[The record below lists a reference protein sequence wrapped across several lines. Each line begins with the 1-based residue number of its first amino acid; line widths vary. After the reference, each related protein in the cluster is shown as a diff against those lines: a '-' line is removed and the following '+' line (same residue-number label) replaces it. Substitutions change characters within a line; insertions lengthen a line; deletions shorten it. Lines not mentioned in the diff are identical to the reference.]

1 MPTPTKVKFDPKN
14 KELLVSRDRRNAL
27 DVYKLLRIFPILS
40 HHHVADVGCG
50 PGFFTIPMAKMVFDG
65 RIYALDIQDEMLDA
79 VRAEVAKVN
88 LTNVEV
94 VKSKEKKLPLEDE
107 SVDGVVAAFVL
118 QEATSPTALL
128 KEALRCLKTHGWLVV
143 LEWYKREMEEGPPV
157 SQRIDM
163 DDMREMTAKAGFR
176 VRESRDLNGKQY
188 MVMAR
193 K

>member
-1 MPTPTKVKFDPKN
+1 MPTKVKFNPKN
-14 KELLVSRDRRNAL
+14 KELLVSQDRRNAL

-40 HHHVADVGCG
+40 HHVVADIGCG

-65 RIYALDIQDEMLDA
+65 KIYALDIQDEMLDA

-88 LTNVEV
+88 LTNVDV
-94 VKSKEKKLPLEDE
+94 VKSQEKKLPLEDE
-107 SVDGVVAAFVL
+107 SLDGVVAAFVF
-118 QEATSPTALL
+118 QEASSPKTLL
-128 KEALRCLKTHGWLVV
+128 KEALRCLKNHGWLVV
-143 LEWYKREMEEGPPV
+143 LEWYKTEMEEGPPV

-163 DDMREMTAKAGFR
+163 EEMKDLTAKAGFR
-176 VRESRDLNGKQY
+176 VRETRDLNGKQY

>member
-1 MPTPTKVKFDPKN
+1 MPTKVKFDPKN
-14 KELLVSRDRRNAL
+14 KELLVSQDRRNAL

-40 HHHVADVGCG
+40 HHTVADVGCG

-65 RIYALDIQDEMLDA
+65 KIYALDVQDEMLDA

-88 LTNVEV
+88 LTNVDV
-94 VKSKEKKLPLEDE
+94 VKSQEKKLPLEDE
-107 SVDGVVAAFVL
+107 SYRRRGRGVRPPGGHQPQGPA
-118 QEATSPTALL
+118 QGGDCS
-128 KEALRCLKTHGWLVV
+128 CLKNHGWLVV

-163 DDMREMTAKAGFR
+163 DEMKELTAKAGFR
-176 VRESRDLNGKQY
+176 VRETRDLNGKQY

>member
-1 MPTPTKVKFDPKN
+1 MPTKVKFDPKN
-14 KELLVSRDRRNAL
+14 KELLVSQDRRNAL

-40 HHHVADVGCG
+40 HHTVADVGCG

-65 RIYALDIQDEMLDA
+65 KIYALDIQDEMLDA

-88 LTNVEV
+88 LTNVDV
-94 VKSKEKKLPLEDE
+94 VKSQEKKLPLEDE
-107 SVDGVVAAFVL
+107 SIDGVVAAFVL
-118 QEATSPTALL
+118 QEATSPRTLL
-128 KEALRCLKTHGWLVV
+128 KEAMRCLKNHGWLVV

-163 DDMREMTAKAGFR
+163 DEMKELTAKAGFR
-176 VRESRDLNGKQY
+176 VRETRDLNGKQY

>member
-1 MPTPTKVKFDPKN
+1 MPTKVKFDPKN
-14 KELLVSRDRRNAL
+14 KELLVSQDRRNAL

-40 HHHVADVGCG
+40 HHTVADVGCG

-79 VRAEVAKVN
+79 VRAEVEKIN

-94 VKSKEKKLPLEDE
+94 VKSQEKKLPLEDE

-118 QEATSPTALL
+118 QEATSPKTLL

-143 LEWYKREMEEGPPV
+143 LEWYKRDMDEGPPLG
-157 SQRIDM
+157 QRIDM
-163 DDMREMTAKAGFR
+163 DDMKEWIAKAGFR

>member
-1 MPTPTKVKFDPKN
+1 MPTKVKFDPKN

-27 DVYKLLRIFPILS
+27 DVYKLLRIIPILS
-40 HHHVADVGCG
+40 HHSVADVGCG

-79 VRAEVAKVN
+79 VRAEVEKVN

-94 VKSKEKKLPLEDE
+94 VKSQEKKLPLEDE
-107 SVDGVVAAFVL
+107 SVDGVLAAFVL
-118 QEATSPTALL
+118 QEATSPKTLL
-128 KEALRCLKTHGWLVV
+128 KEALRTLKTHGWLVI
-143 LEWYKREMEEGPPV
+143 LEWYKEEMEEGPPV

-163 DDMREMTAKAGFR
+163 EEMKQMTTKAGFR
-176 VRESRDLNGKQY
+176 VREARDLNGKQY

>member
-1 MPTPTKVKFDPKN
+1 MPTKVKFDPKN
-14 KELLVSRDRRNAL
+14 KELLVSEDRRNAL

-40 HHHVADVGCG
+40 HHTVADVGCG

-65 RIYALDIQDEMLDA
+65 RIHALDIQDEMLDA
-79 VRAEVAKVN
+79 VRAEVAKIN
-88 LTNVEV
+88 LTNVDV
-94 VKSKEKKLPLEDE
+94 VKSEEKKLPLEDE

-118 QEATSPTALL
+118 QEAASPKALL
-128 KEALRCLKTHGWLVV
+128 KEALRCLKNHGWLVV

-157 SQRIDM
+157 SQRIDIE
-163 DDMREMTAKAGFR
+163 EMKELTAKAGFR
-176 VRESRDLNGKQY
+176 VRETRDLNGKQY

>member
-1 MPTPTKVKFDPKN
+1 MPTKVKFDPKN
-14 KELLVSRDRRNAL
+14 KELLVSQDRRNAL

-40 HHHVADVGCG
+40 HHTVADVGCG

-65 RIYALDIQDEMLDA
+65 KIYALDIQDEMLDA

-88 LTNVEV
+88 LTNVDV
-94 VKSKEKKLPLEDE
+94 VKSQEKKLPLEDE
-107 SVDGVVAAFVL
+107 SIDGVVAAFVL
-118 QEATSPTALL
+118 QEATSPKTLL
-128 KEALRCLKTHGWLVV
+128 KEAMRCLKNHGWLVV

-163 DDMREMTAKAGFR
+163 DEMKELTAKAGFR
-176 VRESRDLNGKQY
+176 VRETRDLNGKQY

>member
-1 MPTPTKVKFDPKN
+1 MPTKVKFDPKN
-14 KELLVSRDRRNAL
+14 KELLVSQDRRNAL

-40 HHHVADVGCG
+40 HHTVADVGCG

-65 RIYALDIQDEMLDA
+65 KIYALDVQDEMLDA

-88 LTNVEV
+88 LTNVDV
-94 VKSKEKKLPLEDE
+94 VKSQEKKLPLEDE
-107 SVDGVVAAFVL
+107 SIDGVVAAFVL
-118 QEATSPTALL
+118 QEATSPRTLL
-128 KEALRCLKTHGWLVV
+128 KEAMRCLKNHGWLVV

-163 DDMREMTAKAGFR
+163 DEMKELTAKAGFR
-176 VRESRDLNGKQY
+176 VRETRDLNGKQY

>member
-1 MPTPTKVKFDPKN
+1 MPTKVKFDPKN
-14 KELLVSRDRRNAL
+14 KELLVSQDRRNAL

-40 HHHVADVGCG
+40 HHTVADVGCG

-65 RIYALDIQDEMLDA
+65 KIYALDIQDEMLDA

-88 LTNVEV
+88 LTNVDV
-94 VKSKEKKLPLEDE
+94 VKSQEKKLPLEDE
-107 SVDGVVAAFVL
+107 SIDGVVAAFVL
-118 QEATSPTALL
+118 QEATSPKTLL
-128 KEALRCLKTHGWLVV
+128 KEALRCLKNHGWLVV

-163 DDMREMTAKAGFR
+163 DEMKELTAKAGFR
-176 VRESRDLNGKQY
+176 VRETRDLNGKQY

>member
-1 MPTPTKVKFDPKN
+1 MPTKVKFDPKN
-14 KELLVSRDRRNAL
+14 KELLVSQDRRNAL

-40 HHHVADVGCG
+40 HHTVADVGCG

-88 LTNVEV
+88 LTNVDV
-94 VKSKEKKLPLEDE
+94 VKSQEKKLPLEDE
-107 SVDGVVAAFVL
+107 SIDGVVAAFVL
-118 QEATSPTALL
+118 QEATSPRTLL
-128 KEALRCLKTHGWLVV
+128 KEAMRCLKNHGWLVV

-163 DDMREMTAKAGFR
+163 DEMKELTAKAGFR
-176 VRESRDLNGKQY
+176 VRETRDLNGKQY

>member
-1 MPTPTKVKFDPKN
+1 MPTKVKFDPKN
-14 KELLVSRDRRNAL
+14 KELLVSQDRRNAL

-40 HHHVADVGCG
+40 HHKVADVGCG

-79 VRAEVAKVN
+79 VRAEVEKIN
-88 LTNVEV
+88 LTNVEI
-94 VKSKEKKLPLEDE
+94 VKSQEKKLPLEDE

-118 QEATSPTALL
+118 QEATSPKTLL

-143 LEWYKREMEEGPPV
+143 LEWYKREMDEGPPL

-163 DDMREMTAKAGFR
+163 DDMRESIAKAGFR

>member
-1 MPTPTKVKFDPKN
+1 MPTKVKFDPKN

-27 DVYKLLRIFPILS
+27 DVYKLLRIIPILS
-40 HHHVADVGCG
+40 HHAVADVGCG

-79 VRAEVAKVN
+79 VRAEVEKVN

-94 VKSKEKKLPLEDE
+94 VKSQEKKLPLEDE
-107 SVDGVVAAFVL
+107 SVDGVLAAFVL
-118 QEATSPTALL
+118 QEATSPKTLL
-128 KEALRCLKTHGWLVV
+128 KEALRTLKTHGWLVV
-143 LEWYKREMEEGPPV
+143 LEWYKEEMEEGPPV

-163 DDMREMTAKAGFR
+163 EDMKEMTTKAGFR
-176 VRESRDLNGKQY
+176 VREARDLNGKQY

>member
-1 MPTPTKVKFDPKN
+1 MPTKVKFDPKN
-14 KELLVSRDRRNAL
+14 KELLVSQDRRNAL

-40 HHHVADVGCG
+40 HHTVADVGCG

-65 RIYALDIQDEMLDA
+65 KIYALDIQDEMLDA

-88 LTNVEV
+88 LTNVDV
-94 VKSKEKKLPLEDE
+94 VKSEEKKLPLEDE
-107 SVDGVVAAFVL
+107 SLDGVVAAFVL
-118 QEATSPTALL
+118 QEATSPKALL
-128 KEALRCLKTHGWLVV
+128 NEALRCLKNHGWLVV

-163 DDMREMTAKAGFR
+163 DEMKELTAKAGFR
-176 VRESRDLNGKQY
+176 VRETRDLNGKQY

>member
-1 MPTPTKVKFDPKN
+1 MPTKVKFDPKN

-40 HHHVADVGCG
+40 HHVVADVGCG

-65 RIYALDIQDEMLDA
+65 RIKALDIQDEMLDA
-79 VRAEVAKVN
+79 VRAEVEKIN
-88 LTNVEV
+88 LTNVDI
-94 VKSKEKKLPLEDE
+94 VKSQEKKLPLEDE
-107 SVDGVVAAFVL
+107 SVDGVLAAFVL
-118 QEATSPTALL
+118 QEATSPKTLL
-128 KEALRCLKTHGWLVV
+128 KEALRSLKTNGWLVV
-143 LEWYKREMEEGPPV
+143 LEWYKEEMEEGPPV

-163 DDMREMTAKAGFR
+163 DDMKEMTAKAGFR
-176 VRESRDLNGKQY
+176 IREARDLNGKQY